1 MNTTL
6 NSIENIEFIQA
17 IVGADYGFENG
28 ITVIAEA
35 LYSSE
40 NFTYQ
45 EILLNYDSEILPNLV
60 YSNFYTALSLSYN
73 FNIFL
78 DGSLVYIESFND
90 NNSRFVSPTLTYTLN
105 DYNSFILGEILQD
118 GKREVNLESLRIP
131 TISSGFSHFK
141 IFE

>member
-6 NSIENIEFIQA
+6 NSTENIEFTQA
-17 IVGADYGFENG
+17 IVEANYGFENG

-45 EILLNYDSEILPNLV
+45 EILPNLV

-118 GKREVNLESLRIP
+118 GKREVNLESLRTP
-131 TISSGFSHFK
+131 TILSGFSHFK